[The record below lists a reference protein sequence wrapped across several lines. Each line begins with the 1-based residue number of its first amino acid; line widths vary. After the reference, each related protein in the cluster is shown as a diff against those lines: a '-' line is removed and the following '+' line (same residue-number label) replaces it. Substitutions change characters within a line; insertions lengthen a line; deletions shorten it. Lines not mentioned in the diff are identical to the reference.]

1 MKESPSMELRTTRLL
16 LRQFR
21 EDDLDAY
28 AAMCADPEVMRYLSA
43 DGDVLT
49 REDAWR
55 QMAMLLG
62 HWQLR
67 GFGMWA
73 VEELR
78 TGRLVGRV
86 GLHYPESW
94 PDRELG
100 WALSR
105 PFWGRGLATEAAR
118 AAAEHAFRD
127 LGWTHLV
134 HLMLPDNSR
143 PIKVA
148 ERLGSRPAGVVT
160 VHGLEHVV
168 YRLDATAAG
177 TDGSSCPG
185 SLC

>member
-1 MKESPSMELRTTRLL
+1 MELRTTRLL

-105 PFWGRGLATEAAR
+105 PFWGQGLATEAA
-118 AAAEHAFRD
+118 
-127 LGWTHLV
+127 V
-134 HLMLPDNSR
+134 LPGNSR
-143 PIKVA
+143 SIRVA
-148 ERLGSRPAGVVT
+148 ERLGSKPAGVAT

-177 TDGSSCPG
+177 
-185 SLC
+185 SLMRGARRYAL